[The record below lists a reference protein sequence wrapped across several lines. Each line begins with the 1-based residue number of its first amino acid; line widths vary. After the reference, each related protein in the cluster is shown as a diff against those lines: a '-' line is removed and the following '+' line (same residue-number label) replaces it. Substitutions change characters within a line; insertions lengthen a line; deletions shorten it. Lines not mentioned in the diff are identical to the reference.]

1 MISNI
6 ARRDRDF
13 VYVRPSLL
21 SPLTS
26 ADGRGAGGKPVY
38 ALETRRKCMIQ
49 ANASK
54 PLITVAGAASKQ
66 GRSVAEALL
75 DSGRYRVRALTRR
88 RDSQPAQILA
98 QKGAEVVVAP
108 LEPGMQAELTAAMS
122 GSAGA
127 FLMTPPIV
135 KVSPAEPE
143 LTLGKELANAAVAAG
158 VEHVVFSGLENVE
171 ARTGG
176 TKWAPH
182 FTDKSKVEDYIRSLP
197 IRSSFVYLAFFY
209 TNFLEYYVPQRGDD
223 GITFAI
229 YLPPHIPMPF
239 CDPLTAAGPAVR
251 EIFDHPTQYAGKT
264 LPVIGE
270 FISAQ
275 DMVDT
280 FVRVTGQRARY
291 ASAYSREELL
301 RHFPSFAA
309 DEHLLRELV
318 GMVEYAVEYG
328 YYAPERDLTWS
339 RKIDPQAL
347 TWGQFLKRSNWQGEL
362 QTFGAAPELVP
373 T

>member
-1 MISNI
+1 
-6 ARRDRDF
+6 
-13 VYVRPSLL
+13 V
-21 SPLTS
+21 
-26 ADGRGAGGKPVY
+26 
-38 ALETRRKCMIQ
+38 
-49 ANASK
+49 K

-66 GRSVAEALL
+66 GRGVAHALL

-88 RDSQPAQILA
+88 RDSEPARALA
-98 QKGAEVVVAP
+98 QRGAEVVAVP
-108 LEPGMQAELTAAMS
+108 LQPGMQTELAAAMR

-135 KVSPAEPE
+135 RVPPADLEF
-143 LTLGKELANAAVAAG
+143 TLGRELADAALAAG

-171 ARTGG
+171 ARTGA

-182 FTDKSKVEDYIRSLP
+182 FTDKARVEAHIRGLP

-209 TNFLEYYVPQRGDD
+209 TNILEYYVPQRGPE
-223 GITFAI
+223 GLTFAI
-229 YLPPHIPMPF
+229 YLPPHLPMPF
-239 CDPLTAAGPAVR
+239 VDPLTATGPAVR
-251 EIFDHPTQYAGKT
+251 EMFDHPAQYAGKS

-270 FISAQ
+270 ILSPQ

-291 ASAYSREELL
+291 ASAYAREDFV
-301 RHFPSFAA
+301 RHFPALGA
-309 DEHLLRELV
+309 DEHFVRELV

-328 YYAPERDLTWS
+328 YFAPERDLTWS

-347 TWGQFLKRSNWQGEL
+347 TWEGFLRRSNWRGEAL
-362 QTFGAAPELVP
+362 TFARSSDAQAMA

>member
-1 MISNI
+1 
-6 ARRDRDF
+6 
-13 VYVRPSLL
+13 
-21 SPLTS
+21 
-26 ADGRGAGGKPVY
+26 
-38 ALETRRKCMIQ
+38 MIQ
-49 ANASK
+49 ADTSK
-54 PLITVAGAASKQ
+54 PLITVVGASSKQ

-108 LEPGMQAELTAAMS
+108 LELGMETELTAAMS
-122 GSAGA
+122 GSYGA

-135 KVSPAEPE
+135 KVPPEERE
-143 LTLGKELANAAVAAG
+143 LTLGMELANAAVAAG

-182 FTDKSKVEDYIRSLP
+182 FTDKAKVEDYIRSLSV
-197 IRSSFVYLAFFY
+197 RSSFVYLAFYY
-209 TNFLEYYVPQRGDD
+209 TNFLEYYVPHRRAD

-270 FISAQ
+270 LLSAQ
-275 DMVDT
+275 EMVDT
-280 FVRVTGQRARY
+280 FVRVTGQRAHY
-291 ASAYSREELL
+291 ASAYSREDLL
-301 RHFPSFAA
+301 RHFPNFAA
-309 DEHLLRELV
+309 DEHLVRELV

-328 YYAPERDLTWS
+328 YYAPDRDLTWS
-339 RKIDPQAL
+339 RKIDPHAL
-347 TWGQFLKRSNWQGEL
+347 TWEQFVKRSNWQGDL
-362 QTFGAAPELVP
+362 LSYGATSEAEPLS

>member
-1 MISNI
+1 
-6 ARRDRDF
+6 
-13 VYVRPSLL
+13 
-21 SPLTS
+21 
-26 ADGRGAGGKPVY
+26 
-38 ALETRRKCMIQ
+38 MIQ
-49 ANASK
+49 ANTSK
-54 PLITVAGAASKQ
+54 PLITVVGAASKQ

-75 DSGRYRVRALTRR
+75 DTGRYRVRALTRR
-88 RDSQPAQILA
+88 RESRPVQVLA

-108 LEPGMQAELTAAMS
+108 LETGRQAELTAAMS

-135 KVSPAEPE
+135 KVPPAEPE
-143 LTLGKELANAAVAAG
+143 LTLGKELADAAVAAG
-158 VEHVVFSGLENVE
+158 VNHLVFSGLENVE

-182 FTDKSKVEDYIRSLP
+182 FTDKAKVEDYIRSLP
-197 IRSSFVYLAFFY
+197 VRSSFVYLAFYY
-209 TNFLEYYVPQRGDD
+209 TNFLEYYVPQRGED
-223 GITFAI
+223 GMTFAI

-251 EIFDHPTQYAGKT
+251 EILDNPTQYAGKT

-291 ASAYSREELL
+291 ASAYSREDLL
-301 RHFPSFAA
+301 RHFPGFAS
-309 DEHLLRELV
+309 DEHLVRELV
-318 GMVEYAVEYG
+318 GMVEYAAEYG
-328 YYAPERDLTWS
+328 YYAPGRDLTWS

-347 TWGQFLKRSNWQGEL
+347 TWGQFLKRSNWQG
-362 QTFGAAPELVP
+362 QPQAFGAAPELLP
-373 T
+373 M

>member
-1 MISNI
+1 
-6 ARRDRDF
+6 
-13 VYVRPSLL
+13 
-21 SPLTS
+21 
-26 ADGRGAGGKPVY
+26 
-38 ALETRRKCMIQ
+38 MIQ
-49 ANASK
+49 ADTSK
-54 PLITVAGAASKQ
+54 PLITVVGASSKQ

-108 LEPGMQAELTAAMS
+108 LELGMEAELTAAMS
-122 GSAGA
+122 GSYGA

-135 KVSPAEPE
+135 KVPPEELE
-143 LTLGKELANAAVAAG
+143 LTLGMELANAAVAAG

-182 FTDKSKVEDYIRSLP
+182 FTDKAKVEDYIRSLP
-197 IRSSFVYLAFFY
+197 VRSSFVYLAFYY
-209 TNFLEYYVPQRGDD
+209 TNFLEYYVPQRGAD

-270 FISAQ
+270 FLSAQ
-275 DMVDT
+275 EMVDT
-280 FVRVTGQRARY
+280 FVRVTGQRAHY
-291 ASAYSREELL
+291 ASAYSREDLL
-301 RHFPSFAA
+301 RHFPNFAA
-309 DEHLLRELV
+309 DEHLVRELV

-328 YYAPERDLTWS
+328 YYAPDRDLTWS
-339 RKIDPQAL
+339 RKIDPHAL
-347 TWGQFLKRSNWQGEL
+347 TWEQFVKHSNWQGDLLSYAATSEAEL
-362 QTFGAAPELVP
+362 LST
-373 T
+373 

>member
-1 MISNI
+1 MTE
-6 ARRDRDF
+6 
-13 VYVRPSLL
+13 P
-21 SPLTS
+21 
-26 ADGRGAGGKPVY
+26 
-38 ALETRRKCMIQ
+38 
-49 ANASK
+49 SK
-54 PLITVAGAASKQ
+54 PLITVVGASSKQ
-66 GRSVAEALL
+66 GRSVAESLL
-75 DSGRYRVRALTRR
+75 ASGRYRVRALTRR
-88 RDSQPAQILA
+88 LDSQPAQALA
-98 QKGAEVVVAP
+98 RKGAEVMVAP
-108 LEPGMQAELTAAMS
+108 LELGRQAELTEALT

-135 KVSPAEPE
+135 KVPPAEPE
-143 LTLGKELANAAVAAG
+143 LTLGKQLADAAVAAG

-182 FTDKSKVEDYIRSLP
+182 FTDKAKIEDYIRCLP
-197 IRSSFVYLAFFY
+197 VRSSFVYPAFYY
-209 TNFLEYYVPQRGDD
+209 TNFLEYYVPQRGED
-223 GITFAI
+223 GINFAI
-229 YLPPHIPMPF
+229 YLPPDIPMPF

-251 EIFDHPTQYAGKT
+251 EIFDHPAQYAGKT

-275 DMVDT
+275 EMVDT
-280 FVRVTGQRARY
+280 FMRVTGQQARY

-301 RHFPSFAA
+301 RHFPGFAA
-309 DEHLLRELV
+309 DEHLVRELV

-339 RKIDPQAL
+339 RKIDPHAV
-347 TWGQFLKRSNWQGEL
+347 TWEQFLKRSKWQGDLLSYGAITEAEL
-362 QTFGAAPELVP
+362 AP

>member
-1 MISNI
+1 
-6 ARRDRDF
+6 
-13 VYVRPSLL
+13 
-21 SPLTS
+21 
-26 ADGRGAGGKPVY
+26 
-38 ALETRRKCMIQ
+38 MIQ
-49 ANASK
+49 ADTSK
-54 PLITVAGAASKQ
+54 PLITVVGASSKQ

-108 LEPGMQAELTAAMS
+108 LELGMEAELTAAMS
-122 GSAGA
+122 GSYGA

-135 KVSPAEPE
+135 KVPPEELE
-143 LTLGKELANAAVAAG
+143 LTLGMELANAAVAAG

-182 FTDKSKVEDYIRSLP
+182 FTDKAKVEDYIRSLP
-197 IRSSFVYLAFFY
+197 VRSSFVYLAFYY
-209 TNFLEYYVPQRGDD
+209 TNFLEYYVPQRGAD

-251 EIFDHPTQYAGKT
+251 EIFDHPTQYTGKT

-270 FISAQ
+270 FLSAQ
-275 DMVDT
+275 EMVDT
-280 FVRVTGQRARY
+280 FVRVTGQRAHY
-291 ASAYSREELL
+291 ASAYSREDLL
-301 RHFPSFAA
+301 RHFPNFAA
-309 DEHLLRELV
+309 DEHLVRELV

-328 YYAPERDLTWS
+328 YYAPGRDLTWS
-339 RKIDPQAL
+339 RKIDPHAL
-347 TWGQFLKRSNWQGEL
+347 TWEQFVKRSNWQGNLLSYGATSVAEL
-362 QTFGAAPELVP
+362 LST
-373 T
+373 

>member
-1 MISNI
+1 MI
-6 ARRDRDF
+6 R
-13 VYVRPSLL
+13 
-21 SPLTS
+21 
-26 ADGRGAGGKPVY
+26 AD
-38 ALETRRKCMIQ
+38 T
-49 ANASK
+49 SK
-54 PLITVAGAASKQ
+54 PLITVVGASSKQ

-88 RDSQPAQILA
+88 RDSRPAQILA
-98 QKGAEVVVAP
+98 QKGAEVVVAS

-135 KVSPAEPE
+135 KVPPAERE
-143 LTLGKELANAAVAAG
+143 FTLGKELANAAVAAG

-182 FTDKSKVEDYIRSLP
+182 FTDKAKVEDHIRGLP

-270 FISAQ
+270 FLSAQ

-280 FVRVTGQRARY
+280 FVRVTGQWARY
-291 ASAYSREELL
+291 ASAYSREDLL

-309 DEHLLRELV
+309 DEHLVRELV

-328 YYAPERDLTWS
+328 YYAPGRDLTWS
-339 RKIDPQAL
+339 RKIDPHAL
-347 TWGQFLKRSNWQGEL
+347 TWEQFLKRSSWQGGL
-362 QTFGAAPELVP
+362 LSYGAASEPDRAELAP

>member
-1 MISNI
+1 MT
-6 ARRDRDF
+6 
-13 VYVRPSLL
+13 V
-21 SPLTS
+21 
-26 ADGRGAGGKPVY
+26 
-38 ALETRRKCMIQ
+38 
-49 ANASK
+49 ASK
-54 PLITVAGAASKQ
+54 PLITVVGAASKQ
-66 GRSVAEALL
+66 GRGVAEALL
-75 DSGRYRVRALTRR
+75 ASGRYRVRALTRR
-88 RDSQPAQILA
+88 PDSQPAEVLA
-98 QKGAEVVVAP
+98 QRGAEVVVAP
-108 LEPGMQAELTAAMS
+108 LEPGRLAELTAAMS

-135 KVSPAEPE
+135 KVPPAERE
-143 LTLGKELANAAVAAG
+143 LTLGKELADAAVAAG
-158 VEHVVFSGLENVE
+158 VEHLVFSGLENVE

-182 FTDKSKVEDYIRSLP
+182 FTDKAKVEDYIRSLP
-197 IRSSFVYLAFFY
+197 VRSSFVYLAFYY
-209 TNFLEYYVPQRGDD
+209 TNFLEYYVPQRSED
-223 GITFAI
+223 GVTFAI

-251 EIFDHPTQYAGKT
+251 EMFDHPTQYAGKS

-275 DMVDT
+275 DMVDI

-291 ASAYSREELL
+291 ASAYAREDLL
-301 RHFPSFAA
+301 RHFPGFAA
-309 DEHLLRELV
+309 DEHLVRELV

-347 TWGQFLKRSNWQGEL
+347 TWRQFLKRRNWQGER
-362 QTFGAAPELVP
+362 QAFGVAPEPVP
-373 T
+373 I

>member
-1 MISNI
+1 MADPRL
-6 ARRDRDF
+6 ARRLQAVVD
-13 VYVRPSLL
+13 
-21 SPLTS
+21 
-26 ADGRGAGGKPVY
+26 AAGARKTVCTFR
-38 ALETRRKCMIQ
+38 TRRNSM
-49 ANASK
+49 ADTSK
-54 PLITVAGAASKQ
+54 PLITVVGASSKQ
-66 GRSVAEALL
+66 GRSVANSLL

-88 RDSQPAQILA
+88 LDSQPAQALA
-98 QKGAEVVVAP
+98 KKGAEVVVAP
-108 LEPGMQAELTAAMS
+108 LELGRQAELTEALK

-135 KVSPAEPE
+135 KVPPAELE
-143 LTLGKELANAAVAAG
+143 LTLGQELANAAVAAG

-182 FTDKSKVEDYIRSLP
+182 FTDKAKVEDYIRSLP
-197 IRSSFVYLAFFY
+197 VRSSFVYLAFYY
-209 TNFLEYYVPQRGDD
+209 TNFLEYYVPRRGED

-251 EIFDHPTQYAGKT
+251 DIFDNPTPYTGKT
-264 LPVIGE
+264 LAVIGE

-291 ASAYSREELL
+291 ASAYSREDLL

-309 DEHLLRELV
+309 DEHLVRELV

-347 TWGQFLKRSNWQGEL
+347 TWGQFLKRRNWQGEL

>member
-1 MISNI
+1 MT
-6 ARRDRDF
+6 D
-13 VYVRPSLL
+13 
-21 SPLTS
+21 T
-26 ADGRGAGGKPVY
+26 
-38 ALETRRKCMIQ
+38 
-49 ANASK
+49 SK
-54 PLITVAGAASKQ
+54 PLITIVGASSKQ
-66 GRSVAEALL
+66 GRGVAESLL
-75 DSGRYRVRALTRR
+75 ASGRYRVRALTRR
-88 RDSQPAQILA
+88 LDSQPAQALA

-108 LEPGMQAELTAAMS
+108 LELGRQAELTEALK

-135 KVSPAEPE
+135 KVPPAELE
-143 LTLGKELANAAVAAG
+143 FTLGKELADAAVAAG

-176 TKWAPH
+176 AKWAPH
-182 FTDKSKVEDYIRSLP
+182 FTDKAKVEHYIRGLP
-197 IRSSFVYLAFFY
+197 VRSSFVYLAFFY
-209 TNFLEYYVPQRGDD
+209 TNFLEFYVPQRGKD

-229 YLPPHIPMPF
+229 YLPPDIPMPF

-251 EIFDHPTQYAGKT
+251 EIFDHQAQYAGKS

-270 FISAQ
+270 CISAQ
-275 DMVDT
+275 EMVDT
-280 FVRVTGQRARY
+280 FARVTGQRARY
-291 ASAYSREELL
+291 ASAYSREDLL

-309 DEHLLRELV
+309 DEHLVRELV

-339 RKIDPQAL
+339 RKLDPHAV
-347 TWGQFLKRSNWQGEL
+347 TWEQFLKRSNWQGEL
-362 QTFGAAPELVP
+362 QTFGATPELVP